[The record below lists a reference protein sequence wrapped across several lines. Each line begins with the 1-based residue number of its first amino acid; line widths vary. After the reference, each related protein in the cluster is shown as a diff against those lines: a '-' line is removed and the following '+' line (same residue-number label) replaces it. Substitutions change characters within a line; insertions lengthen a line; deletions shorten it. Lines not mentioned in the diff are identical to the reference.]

1 MKFCTVGGKELR
13 QYSLE
18 ENTHFSDSGALSLE
32 GFFSQGSK
40 LARRTVGK
48 KGLSLPGP
56 QQRDG
61 HKEALPSTAAA
72 ALPAD
77 TSILYH
83 KWP

>member
-1 MKFCTVGGKELR
+1 MKFCTIGGKELR
-13 QYSLE
+13 QHPLE

-40 LARRTVGK
+40 LARRAVGK
-48 KGLSLPGP
+48 KGLSSAGP

-61 HKEALPSTAAA
+61 HKEALPCAAAA